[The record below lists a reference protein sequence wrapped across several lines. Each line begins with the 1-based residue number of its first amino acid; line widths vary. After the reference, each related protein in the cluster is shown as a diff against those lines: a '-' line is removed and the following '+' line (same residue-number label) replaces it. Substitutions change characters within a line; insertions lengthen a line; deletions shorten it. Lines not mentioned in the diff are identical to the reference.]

1 MKLMRCW
8 AHQLDLVSDVWQDSF
23 LNNKVHS
30 LTTKFQHIMN
40 RSSVRKARYIEFL
53 KRDGVQNP
61 KCMPTVVIT
70 RWNTWYKAI
79 QYLAEYLPRIR
90 NFIKEEKETQD
101 NSELINS
108 LAEILENYRDFA
120 EIQLMVRFNFERA
133 EVFHNIIEEFEQSM
147 GITHLAYNKIRNL
160 WNHLRLNIYMNDF
173 GESID
178 EIITNNHMDRIYW
191 MSEFKNLYKLAWKK
205 LNNLMVEHESIDFL
219 KAVRIFD
226 PEQLPILS
234 KNIEDYSDLKF
245 QNEDLI
251 KEFKNYI
258 KFNIVADYEK
268 GLIPFWRSLESVFP
282 NLSKLAIKCLNTP
295 VNSVDVERSFS
306 MYRNIL
312 TDKRC
317 RLIESSI
324 EALSLINYNVNFN
337 IENNEE

>member
-1 MKLMRCW
+1 
-8 AHQLDLVSDVWQDSF
+8 
-23 LNNKVHS
+23 
-30 LTTKFQHIMN
+30 
-40 RSSVRKARYIEFL
+40 
-53 KRDGVQNP
+53 
-61 KCMPTVVIT
+61 
-70 RWNTWYKAI
+70 
-79 QYLAEYLPRIR
+79 
-90 NFIKEEKETQD
+90 
-101 NSELINS
+101 
-108 LAEILENYRDFA
+108 
-120 EIQLMVRFNFERA
+120 
-133 EVFHNIIEEFEQSM
+133 
-147 GITHLAYNKIRNL
+147 
-160 WNHLRLNIYMNDF
+160 
-173 GESID
+173 
-178 EIITNNHMDRIYW
+178 
-191 MSEFKNLYKLAWKK
+191 
-205 LNNLMVEHESIDFL
+205 MVEHESVDFL